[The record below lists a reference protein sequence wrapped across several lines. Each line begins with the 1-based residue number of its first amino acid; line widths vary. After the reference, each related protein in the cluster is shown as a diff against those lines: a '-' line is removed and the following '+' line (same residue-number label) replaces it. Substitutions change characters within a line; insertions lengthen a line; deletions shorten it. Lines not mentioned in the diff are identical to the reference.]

1 MGLIAK
7 LYSAKTGGKK
17 MSIKRIG
24 ILTAGGDC
32 PGLNAVVRAVS
43 KNALGH
49 GIEVF
54 GVRNGFDGLVR
65 NEIFPLTNEKVSG
78 ILTLGGTILGTSNIA
93 NPFKYTLPPFGTP
106 EKPQDVSSVVLH
118 NFKECGLD
126 ALITIGGDGTL
137 HMSQQF
143 VERGMPIVAVPKTI
157 DNDLDATDQT
167 FGFDSALAIATEA
180 IDRLHTTAQSHHR
193 VMIVE
198 TMGRYA
204 GWIAL
209 RSALAGGG
217 DVVLIP
223 EIPYNDDVIV
233 DYILNRKRNG
243 KNFSIVVAAEGAKN
257 EAGEQAIA
265 RTVAGSTDAI
275 RLGGI
280 AYKLSDMIERRT
292 GIESRACVLGHTQR
306 GGCPTAFD
314 RWLSTL
320 YGAKAFDMVLEGKFG
335 HMASFRNFNITEVKI
350 ADAIAKLKLVDPQGK
365 EVKAALEVGMS
376 FGSAQ
381 IG

>member
-1 MGLIAK
+1 
-7 LYSAKTGGKK
+7 
-17 MSIKRIG
+17 MSVKRIG

-43 KNALGH
+43 KNALSH
-49 GIEVF
+49 GIEVLGF
-54 GVRNGFDGLVR
+54 KNGFDGLVR
-65 NEIFPLTNEKVSG
+65 NEFIKISNDTVSG
-78 ILTLGGTILGTSNIA
+78 ILTLGGTILGSSNIA
-93 NPFKYTLPPFGTP
+93 NPFNYTLPPFGTP
-106 EKPQDVSSVVLH
+106 DTPRDLSKIVLH
-118 NFKECGLD
+118 NFKENLLD
-126 ALITIGGDGTL
+126 ALITVGGDGTL
-137 HMSQQF
+137 HMAHKF
-143 VERGMPIVAVPKTI
+143 VELGMPIVAVPKTI
-157 DNDLDATDQT
+157 DNDLSATDQT
-167 FGFDSALAIATEA
+167 FGFDSALHIATEA

-209 RSALAGGG
+209 RSAIAGGG

-233 DYILNRKRNG
+233 QYILNRKSKG
-243 KNFSIVVAAEGAKN
+243 KTFSIVVAAEGAKN
-257 EAGEQAIA
+257 EQGQTSVA
-265 RTVAGSTDAI
+265 RTVAGSTDAV

-280 AYKLSDMIERRT
+280 ANKLSDMIESKT

-306 GGCPTAFD
+306 GGTPTAFD

-320 YGAKAFDMVLEGKFG
+320 YGAKALDMVLEGKFG
-335 HMASFRNFNITEVKI
+335 YMAALHNFSMGEVKI
-350 ADAIAKLKLVDPQGK
+350 ADAISNLKRVDPHGP
-365 EVKAALEVGMS
+365 EVRAALEVGMS
-376 FGSAQ
+376 FGSRE

>member
-1 MGLIAK
+1 M
-7 LYSAKTGGKK
+7 T
-17 MSIKRIG
+17 IKRIG

-43 KNALGH
+43 KNALTH
-49 GIEVF
+49 GIEVM
-54 GVRNGFDGLVR
+54 GIRNGFDGLVR
-65 NEIFPLTNEKVSG
+65 NDLFKITNETVSG

-93 NPFKYTLPPFGTP
+93 NPFRYTLAPFGTP
-106 EKPQDVSSVVLH
+106 KEPKDLSGVVLH
-118 NFKECGLD
+118 NFKENNLD

-137 HMSQQF
+137 HMSQRF
-143 VERGMPIVAVPKTI
+143 VELGLPIVAVPKTI
-157 DNDLDATDQT
+157 DNDLSATDQT
-167 FGFDSALAIATEA
+167 FGFDSALHIATEA

-209 RSALAGGG
+209 RAALAGGG
-217 DVVLIP
+217 DIVLIP

-233 DYILNRKRNG
+233 EHILERKNRG
-243 KNFSIVVAAEGAKN
+243 KNFSIVVAAEGAQN
-257 EAGEQAIA
+257 EAGEQTVA
-265 RTVAGSTDAI
+265 RTVEGSTDAI

-280 AYKLSDMIERRT
+280 AYKLSDRIEQRT

-306 GGCPTAFD
+306 GGTPTAFD

-320 YGAKAFDMVLEGKFG
+320 YGAKALDMVLEEKFG
-335 HMASFRNFNITEVKI
+335 FMASFKNFRMSEVKI
-350 ADAIAKLKLVDPQGK
+350 AEAIANLKRVDPNGD
-365 EVKAALEVGMS
+365 EVKAALAIGMS
-376 FGSAQ
+376 FGSAK